1 MKPVFYNNVEFK
13 QILERVEKLIRE
25 AEMSSDEESKE
36 LTASILKYFD
46 LLHREPLAR
55 IIKMIES
62 SHPEMRDRMKQDFT
76 IKTLLD
82 LYDFNNE
89 KLE

>member
-1 MKPVFYNNVEFK
+1 MKPGFYNNVEFK